1 MCYCAHAFPHLAVD
15 VGLCMHVMLNIGLSI
30 THVHELQGWKG
41 LDTSSPNFHLQTPR
55 VAKIQVQATW
65 PSMDLLQV
73 PLNPSTRVTHVL
85 KLFTEHLSPGP
96 QPEEGSENPNSLLS
110 Q

>member
-1 MCYCAHAFPHLAVD
+1 
-15 VGLCMHVMLNIGLSI
+15 
-30 THVHELQGWKG
+30 
-41 LDTSSPNFHLQTPR
+41 
-55 VAKIQVQATW
+55 
-65 PSMDLLQV
+65 MDLLQV

-85 KLFTEHLSPGP
+85 KLFTEHLNPGS